1 MYDSTC
7 KKCQQ
12 GLILSLKL
20 VNSVLVWWISF
31 QDQNLG
37 QGVKGSPINTHFY
50 QFFNTIYSDISL
62 PQLPSDPPYF
72 PTHPTP
78 RPFSISLLKANK

>member
-1 MYDSTC
+1 MNINFHFIINVRSTC
-7 KKCQQ
+7 KKFQQ

-50 QFFNTIYSDISL
+50 
-62 PQLPSDPPYF
+62 
-72 PTHPTP
+72 
-78 RPFSISLLKANK
+78 